1 MRKGLN
7 GISRFSPEYYYT
19 TCSVHRSVRRL
30 HDDITKHLQDGRR
43 GERLRDGVHVTIVG
57 APNSGKSS
65 LLNILCE
72 CLLSR
77 GVCECLLSRGV
88 CEYLLSRGVCVCFP
102 MHVLMGRLRKW
113 WIQYIVPDM
122 RVCL

>member
-1 MRKGLN
+1 MGYLAIVRKGLN

-30 HDDITKHLQDGRR
+30 HDDITKHLRDGRR

-72 CLLSR
+72 CM
-77 GVCECLLSRGV
+77 
-88 CEYLLSRGVCVCFP
+88 LSRGVCVLSHACSHGQAQKMVDP
-102 MHVLMGRLRKW
+102 ICSAGYESLSLMSV
-113 WIQYIVPDM
+113 Y
-122 RVCL
+122 